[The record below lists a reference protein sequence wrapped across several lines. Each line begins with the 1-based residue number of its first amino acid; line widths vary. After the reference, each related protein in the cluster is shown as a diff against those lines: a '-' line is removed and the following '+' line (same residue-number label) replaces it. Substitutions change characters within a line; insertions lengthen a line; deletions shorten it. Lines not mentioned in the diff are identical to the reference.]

1 MEKFSRIGAKT
12 IILASIALV
21 AFSGFSSSVVAYSTR
36 YQQQASTFVDN
47 YIERLQRGGYS
58 TSDMTQMLIDLR
70 STYVKKQK
78 SHLYTGSALQNIEA
92 VIDELD
98 SAIAGVSEGACGTC
112 DVYDN
117 FNVYVPPKSNYYNN
131 YNYPYYN
138 GYNYNY
144 NYNNSTYYPYYPYNS
159 YTSTVSNETV
169 RALNVVLTSNNYN
182 STEIRT
188 DIVRENTNNSYKTY
202 DVYTF
207 VPQSSGY
214 SNSQPASSQ
223 FVSPSLSRQFST
235 LQGRTVS
242 TYFGVVYDYNR
253 VRNIRSSAESA
264 TKTAQSTLSSY
275 ASFSD
280 TYRSPSPDDFSRQ
293 AVWNGSTRTYR
304 FYRLYVAR
312 DNSQAFVVEYVESGS
327 GYNGYYQNNG
337 YSQYN
342 GYSQNISGID
352 TNSFTDNG
360 SYFTHT
366 YRTVNGYSKRYKQ
379 YIYTPS
385 AGSNPSTVISNLG
398 INSRATYQKSTNR
411 SQYVNSVYTN
421 TAINGYTVNSGY
433 VNSVESSFSSYGYSS
448 SYVTLPG
455 SNSQISFAPRT
466 GYDFQYARLS
476 DNTYRM
482 YRLLVAEDGSD
493 AYVTEYIQN
502 QPNY

>member
-1 MEKFSRIGAKT
+1 M
-12 IILASIALV
+12 ILVSIALMT
-21 AFSGFSSSVVAYSTR
+21 FSGFSSSVLAYSTR

-47 YIERLQRGGYS
+47 YVERLQRGGYS

-98 SAIAGVSEGACGTC
+98 SAIAGVSEGSCGTC

-131 YNYPYYN
+131 YNSNN

-144 NYNNSTYYPYYPYNS
+144 NYNNSTYYPYNNS
-159 YTSTVSNETV
+159 YIPPVRNETV
-169 RALNVVLTSNNYN
+169 RASNVVLTNNSYN

-207 VPQSSGY
+207 VPQSNGY
-214 SNSQPASSQ
+214 SSSQPSSSQ
-223 FVSPSLSRQFST
+223 FVSSSLSRQFST

-242 TYFGVVYDYNR
+242 TYFGAVYDYNR
-253 VRNIRSSAESA
+253 VKNIRSSAESS
-264 TKTAQSTLSSY
+264 TKIAQSTLSSY

-280 TYRSPSPDDFSRQ
+280 TYRSLSSDEFSRQ
-293 AVWNGSTRTYR
+293 AVWNGSTKTYR
-304 FYRLYVAR
+304 FYKLYVAQ
-312 DNSQAFVVEYVESGS
+312 DNTQAFVVEYVESGT
-327 GYNGYYQNNG
+327 GN
-337 YSQYN
+337 N

-352 TNSFTDNG
+352 TNSFTDNS

-379 YIYTPS
+379 YIYTPTS
-385 AGSNPSTVISNLG
+385 GLNPSTVISNLG
-398 INSRATYQKSTNR
+398 INSRATYQTSTNR

-493 AYVTEYIQN
+493 AFITEYIQN